1 MSSNWYWVR
10 EYTMYT
16 HHIVNS
22 YGQVGNQHHT
32 VHSIGL
38 KDKRS
43 DGQMSIDPKSTIGDL
58 KKRLVRNS
66 EWYKLLQP
74 YQLSIY
80 NKYESIE
87 FPDHMTIE
95 EADKK
100 ADNAFYV
107 K

>member
-10 EYTMYT
+10 EYTIFT
-16 HHIVNS
+16 NHIVDS
-22 YGQVGNQHHT
+22 YGQVGNQRHI

-43 DGQMSIDPKSTIGDL
+43 DCQMSIDPKSTIGDL

-74 YQLSIY
+74 YQLNIY
-80 NKYESIE
+80 NKHENIE

-95 EADKK
+95 EAYKE
-100 ADNAFYV
+100 ADYAFHV